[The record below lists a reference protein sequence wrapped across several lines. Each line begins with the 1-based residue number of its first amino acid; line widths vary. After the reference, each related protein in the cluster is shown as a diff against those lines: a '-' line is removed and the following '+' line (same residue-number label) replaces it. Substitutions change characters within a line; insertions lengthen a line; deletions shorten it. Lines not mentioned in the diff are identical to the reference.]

1 MTFDN
6 NALIHDR
13 KCFERDTL
21 MERLEQLRFNSL
33 ARMELFLWDLE
44 IFLQI
49 QAILKDKIVLKGGA
63 AAQFYLPIEY
73 QRTSVDIDMIC
84 AVEIEE
90 VEKVLEA
97 VERKFNSSDGL
108 FKARRHKPK
117 DPKASLPMMTYYMDV
132 PSVCTEKELFGK
144 KSAGA
149 QEIKIEFHFTDEPL
163 VIHRIS
169 SPQIFALE
177 TQHTY
182 QLLPLDDL
190 IGDKL
195 TTLGPYTIGIPMDR
209 ADEQIKQIYDIS
221 WLLKF
226 NWDNIDMQRVRT
238 AFLARAKSEA
248 HQRSLTAKMTDIF
261 SDMMTQMKQL
271 SLIDLENDKSMV
283 KLINDFQSL
292 YVRKELNRSPAE
304 WAAIGAKIHLL
315 LGYLS
320 CDRDAKS
327 LMDSLLQCERKLE
340 FGHIKGPEKGQLAR
354 RFREDF
360 SVNFGKY
367 SPYPAKVL
375 KGKSPARILWA
386 VANTDNA
393 DEVISWITNFINT
406 EINAFVGPGREVAGE

>member
-1 MTFDN
+1 MNFDD

-21 MERLEQLRFNSL
+21 AERLGQFKFNSL

-49 QAILKDKIVLKGGA
+49 QALLKDKIVLKGGA

-84 AVEIEE
+84 AVGIEE
-90 VEKVLEA
+90 AEKALA
-97 VERKFNSSDGL
+97 AIERKFSGMGEL
-108 FKARRHKPK
+108 FKARPHKPK
-117 DPKASLPMMTYYMDV
+117 DPKANLPMMTYYMDV

-144 KSAGA
+144 KITGT

-163 VIHRIS
+163 SIQQIS
-169 SPQIFALE
+169 SPRIFALE
-177 TQHTY
+177 TQQTY

-195 TTLGPYTIGIPMDR
+195 TTLGPNTIGIPVDR

-221 WLLKF
+221 WLLNF
-226 NWDNIDMQRVRT
+226 NWGNIDLPRVGKS
-238 AFLARAKSEA
+238 FLARAKSEA
-248 HQRSLTAKMTDIF
+248 HQRALTADMLEIF

-271 SLIDLENDKSMV
+271 SVMDLENDTSLLKR
-283 KLINDFQSL
+283 INDFQSL

-304 WAAIGAKIHLL
+304 WAVIGAKIHLL

-320 CDRDAKS
+320 RDQNGKS
-327 LMDSLLQCERKLE
+327 PLDSLFQCERNLE
-340 FGHIKGPEKGQLAR
+340 FDDLQGAEKGRLAR

-360 SVNFGKY
+360 SKEFGKY
-367 SPYPAKVL
+367 GDYPAKVL

-386 VANTDNA
+386 IVNTDNVA
-393 DEVISWITNFINT
+393 ELASWIRNFT
-406 EINAFVGPGREVAGE
+406 ENER